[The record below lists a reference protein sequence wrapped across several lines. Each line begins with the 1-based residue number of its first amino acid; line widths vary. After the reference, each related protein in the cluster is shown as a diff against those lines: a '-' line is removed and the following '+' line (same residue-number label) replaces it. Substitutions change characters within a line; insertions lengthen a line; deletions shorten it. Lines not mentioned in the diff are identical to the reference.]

1 MEFEISMVI
10 LFNLQ
15 PLVVN
20 YRIYTAPIRQWYGEI

>member
-20 YRIYTAPIRQWYGEI
+20 YRIYIVSLWQHYGET